1 MKTFFKCSKFGLI
14 LFVFL
19 LHSCSKEESIDNTIE
34 GNWIVISFEDYQDST
49 SITKTEQNTWSD
61 YNNGDITVNFSFSN
75 NLNGNLSG
83 KNITNTFYGDFR
95 ISSDNKLV
103 IENTIW
109 TFINEP
115 EWGRLFH
122 SIILAES
129 FEINTDQ
136 LIIYYNNKENGIVLE
151 RSQN

>member
-1 MKTFFKCSKFGLI
+1 MKTFFKFSKIGLI

-49 SITKTEQNTWSD
+49 SITKTEVNTWSD
-61 YNNGDITVNFSFSN
+61 FNNGDITVNFSFSD
-75 NLNGNLSG
+75 NLNGKLSG
-83 KNITNTFYGDFR
+83 KNITNNFNGDFR
-95 ISSDNKLV
+95 ISSDKKLA

-109 TFINEP
+109 TEINEP

-129 FEINTDQ
+129 YEINTDQ